1 MSKFIPNKQKRDY
14 QGQIKPK
21 LKVKVVMNEEETFL
35 NEYDAFTMISEL
47 KQSDAQQN
55 KALQDLTE
63 AVKGV
68 LDAMQAAT
76 AGVSEPVVQ
85 STGPMKPTP
94 IKLPKLNKVESKGLS
109 GDHIYP
115 NSSDSVTLQS

>member
-1 MSKFIPNKQKRDY
+1 MSKFIPNKHKKNY
-14 QGQIKPK
+14 GGQVKPK
-21 LKVKVVMNEEETFL
+21 LKVKVIIDEKEHYL
-35 NEYDAFTMISEL
+35 NEYDAFTMISEV
-47 KQSDAQQN
+47 KQQIAQLSQ
-55 KALQDLTE
+55 
-63 AVKGV
+63 AVKGIM
-68 LDAMQAAT
+68 DAMEAAT
-76 AGVSEPVVQ
+76 AEVSQPTVS

>member
-1 MSKFIPNKQKRDY
+1 MSKFIPNKDKKNY
-14 QGQIKPK
+14 GGQVKPK
-21 LKVKVVMNEEETFL
+21 LKVKVIINEEEKIL
-35 NEYDAFTMISEL
+35 NEYDAFTMISDVNNRLSSLEKL
-47 KQSDAQQN
+47 V
-55 KALQDLTE
+55 QDLGQ
-63 AVKGV
+63 AVSGIM
-68 LDAMQAAT
+68 DAMSAAT
-76 AGVSEPVVQ
+76 AGVSEPKVQ